1 MAHWGRGL
9 AVKLDKLFVPRTHL
23 KAERG
28 NRLCGNT
35 NLFVVELIVFNVYLR
50 EKSLLN
56 WTKGEI

>member
-1 MAHWGRGL
+1 MAHWVRGL
-9 AVKLDKLFVPRTHL
+9 AVKTGQVVPRTHL